1 MARRARELSG
11 LEQALGHRFRDPALL
26 RHALTHAS
34 ATGGGAAGIRDSN
47 ERLEFLGD
55 RVLGLLVAELL
66 YARFP
71 DEPEGALGRRFAA
84 AVRRETLA
92 DVARAVGIG
101 EHLVLA
107 PGEDLDGGRAKPG
120 MLEDACEA
128 VVAALYLDGGL
139 DAARAFVEAHW
150 IPHLDLNRPVPKDA
164 KNELQEWALARGLP
178 LPVYREASRSGPD
191 HAPEFRIEVMLP
203 GFAPAAGTGPSKRQ
217 AERMAAEMLLAAIQ
231 QSQQEQ

>member
-11 LEQALGHRFRDPALL
+11 LEQALEYRFQDPKLL
-26 RHALTHAS
+26 RRALTHAS
-34 ATGGGAAGIRDSN
+34 AAGGGAAGIRDSN

-71 DEPEGALGRRFAA
+71 EEPEGALGRRFAA
-84 AVRRETLA
+84 AVRREALA
-92 DVARAVGIG
+92 DVARAIG
-101 EHLVLA
+101 LGDYLVLA
-107 PGEDLDGGRAKPG
+107 PGEELDGGRTKPG

-139 DAARAFVEAHW
+139 PAARAFVEACW
-150 IPHLDLNRPVPKDA
+150 IPHLDLNRPAPKDA
-164 KNELQEWALARGLP
+164 KNTLQEWALARGLP
-178 LPVYREASRSGPD
+178 LPVYRETSRSGPD
-191 HAPEFRIEVMLP
+191 HAPEFQVEVTLQ
-203 GFAPAAGTGPSKRQ
+203 GFPPAIGTGPSKRQ
-217 AERMAAEMLLAAIQ
+217 AERGAAELLLGVIQ